1 MKILVFGTKSY
12 DKISF
17 EKELKDYPDLQVNF
31 TETNLTPLTATL
43 AQGYKAVCGFVNSD
57 ISAMT
62 LEVLRGLGVE
72 LVLMRCAGFDAV
84 NVDFAKSVGVANR
97 HGSYLDVIARNTP
110 RHTVTS
116 S

>member
-43 AQGYKAVCGFVNSD
+43 AGIQGR
-57 ISAMT
+57 
-62 LEVLRGLGVE
+62 LRLCE
-72 LVLMRCAGFDAV
+72 L
-84 NVDFAKSVGVANR
+84 
-97 HGSYLDVIARNTP
+97 
-110 RHTVTS
+110 
-116 S
+116 